1 MADDIMLTVD
11 GPRIP
16 KPIAIEDLLLTRPMF
31 SHHLFLLTLDDKLFL
46 APIRDPKKVI
56 DVGTGTGIWAQDF
69 ADQFPHA
76 DVVGTDLSPIQP
88 DFAPPNLRFEIDDC
102 CSTWTYP
109 PNHFDF
115 IHIRCMYGSVAE
127 WPAFYF
133 ECYDMLY
140 DVYRAKIQRRH
151 LVPGGYIEQA
161 EISVRVCS
169 DIGDI
174 DPDSVWGENNR
185 LFFCAGEASGR
196 TLVIQ
201 EKLKGLIEEAGFVD
215 VVEHQ
220 YRWPLGAWSQDQK
233 LRDLGRWNQH
243 RWEEGL
249 EGWSMAFCTRI
260 MGWSYEQVKA
270 WNVETK
276 RTMRDRSLHIY
287 QNVFVSPPMSRHA
300 WVWAE

>member
-1 MADDIMLTVD
+1 MSTSD
-11 GPRIP
+11 
-16 KPIAIEDLLLTRPMF
+16 
-31 SHHLFLLTLDDKLFL
+31 LFLCV
-46 APIRDPKKVI
+46 PSS
-56 DVGTGTGIWAQDF
+56 
-69 ADQFPHA
+69 
-76 DVVGTDLSPIQP
+76 LSPRYT
-88 DFAPPNLRFEIDDC
+88 L
-102 CSTWTYP
+102 S
-109 PNHFDF
+109 
-115 IHIRCMYGSVAE
+115 S
-127 WPAFYF
+127 
-133 ECYDMLY
+133 MLY

-260 MGWSYEQVKA
+260 MGVSYPLFSPRGILPSVG
-270 WNVETK
+270 
-276 RTMRDRSLHIY
+276 RSFTHCAPDY
-287 QNVFVSPPMSRHA
+287 TV
-300 WVWAE
+300 